1 MNKYFTNSLPVV
13 NLYKKSSIKSE
24 VVSQMIYGESF
35 SITKKSRKWLKIK
48 IKEDNYKG
56 FIQSKKLK
64 K

>member
-48 IKEDNYKG
+48 IKEDNYRG
-56 FIQSKKLK
+56 FVQNK
-64 K
+64 